1 MMSGLSATDEKLRI
15 FVSSTINECA
25 AERAI
30 ARKAIESLNHTAILF
45 EAVGA
50 RPYPPRE
57 TYATRLRESDVM
69 VAIYRQEDGWIAEGL
84 SISGVHDEFLIA
96 REARIP
102 VVAYG
107 LRPAPARE
115 NAPDALRSPSGS
127 PGSRECARAYRRS
140 PSAAPR
146 CRSAAA
152 ARLPRWSR
160 AGPRLPVPD
169 RKSTRLTSSH
179 LV

>member
-15 FVSSTINECA
+15 FVSSTINECD

-69 VAIYRQEDGWIAEGL
+69 VAIYRQEYGWIAEGL

-102 VVAYG
+102 VLAYV
-107 LRPAPARE
+107 LRPAPRPFPPESPQTGTPVSGLHQRRQADKKAQGAPGVAWTRYP
-115 NAPDALRSPSGS
+115 NAYQEPP
-127 PGSRECARAYRRS
+127 PRANQRTPHRKTTGQGIIV
-140 PSAAPR
+140 AP
-146 CRSAAA
+146 
-152 ARLPRWSR
+152 
-160 AGPRLPVPD
+160 
-169 RKSTRLTSSH
+169 
-179 LV
+179 